1 MAAERTMSIAQSA
14 TAPAA
19 GRTAIGVE
27 DLAFRELLGEPAWPG
42 LAPAIHS
49 RFGIKPLPGQV
60 IEYAGRMT
68 AVRASPIG
76 RVFGRMCR
84 LIGSPIAPYA
94 AEHVDISVFVQRA
107 EDGDGVVWRRE
118 YFFHGRGKVVARSV
132 KKVDGAD
139 SLLECFAHGFTMRM
153 RVFAEGGSL
162 HFLST
167 GYFVRLGR
175 WRLPIPALLSP
186 GQTHVIHADRG
197 NGRFSFTMTV
207 RHPLYGETFFQDGW
221 FLARESYPS
230 RDRSGR

>member
-1 MAAERTMSIAQSA
+1 MMTPA
-14 TAPAA
+14 TASAVGTT
-19 GRTAIGVE
+19 GRTAIGIE
-27 DLAFRELLGEPAWPG
+27 DLAFRQLLGEPAWRG

-76 RVFGRMCR
+76 RVFGHLCR
-84 LIGSPIAPYA
+84 LIGSPIAPYTGDDVA
-94 AEHVDISVFVQRA
+94 ISVFVQRA
-107 EDGDGVVWRRE
+107 DDGDGVVWRRE
-118 YFFHGRGKVVARSV
+118 YLFPGRGKVVARSV

-139 SLLECFAHGFTMRM
+139 SLLECFASGFTMRM

-167 GYFVRLGR
+167 GYFVRLGP
-175 WRLPIPALLSP
+175 WRLPIPSLLAP

-197 NGRFSFTMTV
+197 NGMFSFIMSV
-207 RHPLYGETFFQDGW
+207 RHPVYGETFFQDGW
-221 FLARESYPS
+221 FRAQG
-230 RDRSGR
+230 D

>member
-1 MAAERTMSIAQSA
+1 MAIAQSSTQVQFA
-14 TAPAA
+14 VP
-19 GRTAIGVE
+19 RLSIGVE
-27 DLAFRELLGEPAWPG
+27 DLAFRKLLGEPAWRG
-42 LAPAIHS
+42 LAPAIHA
-49 RFGIKPLPGQV
+49 RFGVKPLPGQV
-60 IEYAGRMT
+60 VEYAGRMT
-68 AVRASPIG
+68 AVRASALG
-76 RVFGRMCR
+76 RLFGHLCR
-84 LIGSPIAPYA
+84 LIGSPIAPYTGDD
-94 AEHVDISVFVQRA
+94 VPISVFVQQA
-107 EDGDGVVWRRE
+107 PDGAGVVWRRE
-118 YFFHGRGKVVARSV
+118 YFFPGRGKVTARSV

-139 SLLECFAHGFTMRM
+139 SLLECFAAGFTMRM

-221 FLARESYPS
+221 FHVREQ
-230 RDRSGR
+230 